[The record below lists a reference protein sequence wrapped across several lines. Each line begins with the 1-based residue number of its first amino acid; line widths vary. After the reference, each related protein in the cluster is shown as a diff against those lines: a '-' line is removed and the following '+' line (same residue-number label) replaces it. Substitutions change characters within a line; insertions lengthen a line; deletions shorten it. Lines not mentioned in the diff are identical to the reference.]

1 MRLHVCHGR
10 NSMVHAPVHHE
21 QLCVPPLPQRIR
33 STLLI
38 MNCFALAGDAAF
50 PLMPPR
56 LVPECG
62 KYGGCDGHFT
72 FVDTMASLGGIGGW
86 RGRAH
91 PGKVRRQL
99 A

>member
-1 MRLHVCHGR
+1 M
-10 NSMVHAPVHHE
+10 
-21 QLCVPPLPQRIR
+21 PPLPQRIR

-86 RGRAH
+86 RGQAH
-91 PGKVRRQL
+91 PGKVHRKL
-99 A
+99 ARVMSTLFVA